1 MGPKG
6 ILGRRGTMLV
16 LLCTAALTAAIVAL
30 TTSIWVA
37 LVVAIGA
44 AMLLGFVWA
53 TAPRPPRVSDEAVP
67 PTAGSFE
74 ERSHKMEDAA

>member
-1 MGPKG
+1 M
-6 ILGRRGTMLV
+6 MLV
-16 LLCTAALTAAIVAL
+16 LLCTAALAAVIVAL

-44 AMLLGFVWA
+44 AVLLGFVWA
-53 TAPRPPRVSDEAVP
+53 TAPRPPRVSDQAIQ

-74 ERSHKMEDAA
+74 ELSDKIEDAA